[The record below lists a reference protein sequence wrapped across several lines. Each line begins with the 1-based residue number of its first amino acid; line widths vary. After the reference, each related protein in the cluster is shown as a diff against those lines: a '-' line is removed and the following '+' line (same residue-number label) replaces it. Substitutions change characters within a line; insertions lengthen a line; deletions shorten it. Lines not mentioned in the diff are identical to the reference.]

1 MIIDQCPN
9 LRQNARRSFSTSCI
23 ELTLAH
29 EMWISHCEFIHQI
42 HYIRFRNHQCPFFVQ
57 CIKHWSFC
65 GEVQLHQQLQK
76 LNPCIPYDI
85 DTIDFVWKSSLT
97 QRFKKNG
104 SKFQVTF
111 YTATQW
117 INWVSRKCRNVII
130 KISILVKRP
139 KQIERSSLRNCWD
152 PGSSGGGSPG
162 SEPMILS
169 TIQQGIRQKWN
180 MNPEY
185 IY

>member
-1 MIIDQCPN
+1 MREDPSPLHVLN
-9 LRQNARRSFSTSCI
+9 LHKQ
-23 ELTLAH
+23 
-29 EMWISHCEFIHQI
+29 MKCEFIHQI
-42 HYIRFRNHQCPFFVQ
+42 HYIRFRNHPCPFFVQ

-111 YTATQW
+111 YTATQQSCSKL
-117 INWVSRKCRNVII
+117 N
-130 KISILVKRP
+130 ILVQNYGVRIKMNKLS
-139 KQIERSSLRNCWD
+139 KQE
-152 PGSSGGGSPG
+152 
-162 SEPMILS
+162 M
-169 TIQQGIRQKWN
+169 
-180 MNPEY
+180 
-185 IY
+185 